1 MLAIVTRGLPKS
13 ALSPSRTFPYSD
25 EAVGD
30 RNWCFAYF
38 LGREDNGIG
47 SEESGNP
54 LTIGPF
60 SAR

>member
-1 MLAIVTRGLPKS
+1 LSQEDCGNRHCRLAV
-13 ALSPSRTFPYSD
+13 LSPIPD
-25 EAVGD
+25 EALGD
-30 RNWCFAYF
+30 RNWYFAYF
-38 LGREDNGIG
+38 LGSEDNGIG